1 MRKQWSIGVLE
12 NSSFIKILINLVKT
26 SREVSISITFHSW
39 IRNFIEKL
47 TPLQEVLD
55 SETSKALGI
64 LIYVWCIGFPS
75 VGGNL
80 DNISQFVLVAV

>member
-55 SETSKALGI
+55 SETSKDWGYLFMFDV
-64 LIYVWCIGFPS
+64 LDFP
-75 VGGNL
+75 
-80 DNISQFVLVAV
+80 VLEVT